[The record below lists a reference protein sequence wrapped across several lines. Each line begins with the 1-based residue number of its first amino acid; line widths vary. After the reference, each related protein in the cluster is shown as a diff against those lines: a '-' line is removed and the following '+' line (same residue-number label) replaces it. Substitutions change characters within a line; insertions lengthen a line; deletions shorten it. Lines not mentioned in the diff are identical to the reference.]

1 MFYPNT
7 SYYAGIMLVAFS
19 YLLCLKLC
27 WHNRRVPNRNYVS
40 TLLNRYEFE
49 MPTEDLE
56 RGSERVEQQEE
67 EPPQIING
75 TRSLSSLSSL
85 VLPSV

>member
-1 MFYPNT
+1 
-7 SYYAGIMLVAFS
+7 
-19 YLLCLKLC
+19 
-27 WHNRRVPNRNYVS
+27 
-40 TLLNRYEFE
+40 

-75 TRSLSSLSSL
+75 TRSLSSHSMIPCFAISL
-85 VLPSV
+85 MSMTWQRN